1 MIRISQTRKTIEA
14 WALVPTLVEVPP
26 NDKSEIVF
34 RNLIAGTYRVDARL
48 PGAGWYVRGI
58 NLGEAEP
65 KLSTSTGA
73 HANIARDGLNV
84 RTSAKISGLTIV
96 IAEGGA
102 NLRGRVYA
110 SEGQQLPQNVHVYL
124 APAEREDA
132 DNVLKFF
139 EVAAEADGSF
149 VIGNIAPGRYWIVS
163 RTTDE
168 TDSTKLKLISKDSAL
183 RAKVRHE
190 AESLKSEISFKPC
203 EQTIDYNLQ
212 FAHAAPLSH

>member
-1 MIRISQTRKTIEA
+1 M
-14 WALVPTLVEVPP
+14 
-26 NDKSEIVF
+26 
-34 RNLIAGTYRVDARL
+34 DARL
-48 PGAGWYVRGI
+48 PGAGWYVKAI

-102 NLRGRVYA
+102 NLRGRVST

-190 AESLKSEISFKPC
+190 AESLKREISFKPC
-203 EQTIDYNLQ
+203 ERTVDYDLPYI
-212 FAHAAPLSH
+212 ALPAKP